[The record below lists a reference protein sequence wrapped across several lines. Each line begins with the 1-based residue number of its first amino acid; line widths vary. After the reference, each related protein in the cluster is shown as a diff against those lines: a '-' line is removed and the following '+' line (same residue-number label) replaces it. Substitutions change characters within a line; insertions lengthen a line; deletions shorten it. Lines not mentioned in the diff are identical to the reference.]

1 VSGPAQFPP
10 IAFAKRARSM
20 LLAVATGVALADSS
34 VVTLALPDLLT
45 RFAVDITTV
54 AWVLTSYNLVLAAAA
69 VPAAYLARRR
79 PVVAFVAGAL
89 VFAAACLACGLAG
102 TFGVLV
108 GARCV
113 QAAGGA
119 LVIVAAL
126 DLLTESEGSHARAAR
141 VWAAAGIVGAALGPA
156 AGGILTATL
165 GWESIFLLQAP
176 LALVP
181 LAAVAGVATRPPRA
195 PAGRP
200 HLGANLALLLLSGG
214 LVGALFLLVVLLV
227 DGWRMSPAAAGLVVT
242 VMPLAAIAAGRLAS
256 RAGTILVRA
265 AAGSVLVAG
274 GLCALALLPRAGWGW
289 TMPPQLLAG
298 AGIGLTLAALSER
311 ALAGRSAQ
319 AVHGGW
325 TIASRHA
332 GVVLGLLLLSPIFA
346 SALERNQDEGLRAGA
361 ATVVD
366 SRIPPVDKL
375 GVAQAV
381 LVQVDRAGGQVP
393 DIAPAFADRP
403 HTGEY
408 RSLLAALEDQLDR
421 AVTDAFSNPF
431 FLAAT
436 LALAALIPLWLGRRE
451 GGL

>member
-1 VSGPAQFPP
+1 MNKPTAM
-10 IAFAKRARSM
+10 RARSM

-45 RFAVDITTV
+45 RFDVDITTV

-79 PVVAFVAGAL
+79 PAVAFVAGAL
-89 VFAAACLACGLAG
+89 VFGAACLVCGLAG

-119 LVIVAAL
+119 LMIAAAL
-126 DLLTESEGSHARAAR
+126 DLLTESEGSHARGVR
-141 VWAAAGIVGAALGPA
+141 LWALAGVVGAALGPA

-165 GWESIFLLQAP
+165 GWEWIFLLQAP

-181 LAAVAGVATRPPRA
+181 LAAIGGFAWRPLTA
-195 PAGRP
+195 PAGKP

-214 LVGALFLLVVLLV
+214 LVGALFLLVLLLV
-227 DGWRMSPAAAGLVVT
+227 DGWRMSPATAGLVVT
-242 VMPLAAIAAGRLAS
+242 VMPLAAIASGRLAA
-256 RAGTILVRA
+256 RAGGILVRA
-265 AAGSVLVAG
+265 AAGIVLVAG
-274 GLCALALLPRAGWGW
+274 GLCALALLPHAGWGW
-289 TMPPQLLAG
+289 TIPPQLLAG
-298 AGIGLTLAALSER
+298 AGIGLTLAALTER
-311 ALAGRSAQ
+311 ALTGRSAQ

-332 GVVLGLLLLSPIFA
+332 GVVLGLLLLAPIFA
-346 SALERNQDEGLRAGA
+346 SALERNEDEALRAGA
-361 ATVVD
+361 AAVLD
-366 SRIPPVDKL
+366 SRIPPLEKL
-375 GVAQAV
+375 DVAEAV
-381 LVQVDRAGGQVP
+381 LVQVDRADGQVP
-393 DIAPAFADRP
+393 DIGPAFADRP
-403 HTGEY
+403 DTDAY

-431 FLAAT
+431 FFAAT
-436 LALAALIPLWLGRRE
+436 LTLAALFPLWLDRRKGRS
-451 GGL
+451 